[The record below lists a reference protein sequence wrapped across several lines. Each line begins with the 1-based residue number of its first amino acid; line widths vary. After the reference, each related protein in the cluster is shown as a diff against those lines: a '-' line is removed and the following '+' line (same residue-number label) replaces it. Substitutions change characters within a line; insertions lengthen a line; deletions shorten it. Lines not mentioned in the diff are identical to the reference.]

1 MKKLLPAL
9 LIAIFALSGVAFA
22 QYVSTVLQNTITAS
36 QQRIAEDKANI
47 HTLFQDINAQ
57 EQVINGIMNDA
68 SADAVTSDVPAI
80 TAIQAAQVAK
90 TTSTATTTGMATTN
104 DSMNAT

>member
-22 QYVSTVLQNTITAS
+22 QYVSTVLQNTITAA

-80 TAIQAAQVAK
+80 TAIQAAK
-90 TTSTATTTGMATTN
+90 TATPVSGKTNTTAVVDN
-104 DSMNAT
+104 SASN